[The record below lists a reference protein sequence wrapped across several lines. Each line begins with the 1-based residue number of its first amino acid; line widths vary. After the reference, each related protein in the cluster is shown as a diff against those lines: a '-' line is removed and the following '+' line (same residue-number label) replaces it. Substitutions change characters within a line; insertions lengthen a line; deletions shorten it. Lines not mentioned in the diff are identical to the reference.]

1 MISVNCDSGND
12 DLKSIMA
19 KAGSKVRSTDA
30 KEIPG
35 EPNLVMYLKL
45 AEHLLRK
52 GHFDVDWVAL
62 SQKSDKIN
70 DFDIPGICLLSNYCL
85 TTRKDIFGKKIY
97 DSFEYIRKL

>member
-1 MISVNCDSGND
+1 MAFLWPFIAVIDPNSFVLVFRYVDAYRMISVNCDSGND

-19 KAGSKVRSTDA
+19 KAGSKVRSADA

-62 SQKSDKIN
+62 SKNLMIPTLKS
-70 DFDIPGICLLSNYCL
+70 
-85 TTRKDIFGKKIY
+85 
-97 DSFEYIRKL
+97 